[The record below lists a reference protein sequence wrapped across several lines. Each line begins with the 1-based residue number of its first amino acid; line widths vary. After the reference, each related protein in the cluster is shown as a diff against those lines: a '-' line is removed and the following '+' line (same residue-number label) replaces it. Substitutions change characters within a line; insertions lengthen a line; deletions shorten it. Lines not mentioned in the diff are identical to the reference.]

1 MATSKKHYFLKP
13 NVDSQAWPVDV
24 NATVGEASS
33 INAES
38 MVMYLPV
45 EGYMKELTDANSAL
59 FVGQCRDQVPVGIYD
74 SSAFNQGAGSVPP
87 NTPANTAMVNR
98 YGQANMKATG
108 SQNYVPGATVYIG
121 ADAQTVSTSGTTKI
135 GYVSGEQPAVTS
147 ATAGQLIMVD
157 FRANYPAVP
166 VN

>member
-13 NVDSQAWPVDV
+13 NVDAQAWPVDV
-24 NATVGEASS
+24 NATVGGASS

-38 MVMYLPV
+38 MVFYAPV
-45 EGYMKELTDANSAL
+45 EGYCLPLTDANSAQ
-59 FVGQCRDQVPVGIYD
+59 FVGQCRDQVPVGNYVA
-74 SSAFNQGAGSVPP
+74 SSFDMGAGAVAP
-87 NTPANTAMVNR
+87 NTPANTAMINR
-98 YGQANMKATG
+98 YGQANMKATA
-108 SQNYVPGATVYIG
+108 SQNYTPGTIVYIG

-135 GYVSGEQPAVTS
+135 GYVSGDQAAVTN
-147 ATAGQLIMVD
+147 ATAGQLIKVD